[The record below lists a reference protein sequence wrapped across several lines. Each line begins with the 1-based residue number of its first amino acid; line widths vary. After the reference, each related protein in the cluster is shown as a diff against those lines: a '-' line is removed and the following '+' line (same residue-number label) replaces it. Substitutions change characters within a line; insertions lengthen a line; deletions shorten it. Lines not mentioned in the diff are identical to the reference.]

1 MLPRARYF
9 LLALGIVSAVVQPVL
24 GDDKDLLK
32 AGGGGAPPNLFIV
45 FGNTQ
50 TTTQAITFTG
60 TNFSTFDGDADSPGS
75 KMGAA
80 KIVVRQFL
88 ANFHTQFNVGMTAFA
103 RPPNLGSTKIT
114 KKHWVY
120 EALDVDFPNDS
131 FQEPVGT
138 LSRWGPQGEGPCT
151 NKTVPVCND
160 RPVPNSPQIVFSGVY
175 ANAVVPVSPPFFGAN
190 PTGSAFVNLDGTLDN
205 KGEAKNSTKRIRY
218 TIVAGAYGD
227 AFTDGT
233 LTTLL
238 LGGGTHSIAVLK
250 QYQTCVGGCTN
261 DSSSWATQATTPGGS
276 PGTVTVRYR
285 PPTSVPSLYFYP
297 TGATNSTG
305 VSIAG
310 RYVGFLNEHL
320 VDEGLTPDISTNNT
334 TCSGLEFQNTGDPLI
349 MIPKDYSSGQQCIP
363 PQDSYNCAKRLLRPE
378 AYIENYDTTTGTF
391 TTNDPDNPGYTQA
404 GQSKYAD
411 GCDPNL
417 MGSVKD
423 GLDDLER
430 QVILTARNGSQ
441 APIKGALQNIL
452 DYFTKPEIDGFMNG
466 VRGDDPNAA
475 CRKGAVIL
483 IYDTFNG
490 CTQDNCSFLT
500 NKFLTTFKQI
510 GIPVYVIGFGTS
522 SAGTAVTGI
531 CIAHNSGAI
540 LADGS
545 DGYFPVTT
553 AAQLEQ
559 ALNDIAALVLE
570 GQKGFVAS
578 TISTAQVSGNQVA
591 YLATFNATSSRSIW
605 NGRVNGYKLDA
616 NGKLQ
621 LGTRTIRDTNDPFAG
636 AVLQAPSND
645 PSSLLWNAGQNL
657 AQTPGTGAT
666 NPSAVLAPNAGTSN
680 GTYSD
685 DSNDTVTTIATTR
698 YPGRKI
704 VFSLPSGYA
713 NPVTTLPIPPSSSVP
728 EDRHDMT
735 ASTGATWWPAL
746 KALLGPQ
753 TSPPAVLS
761 PPLADTD
768 ATDSLRF
775 IWGDRDAV
783 MGAAASSASQKYTPP
798 NSSFELKLGD
808 MFHAGPVLVGP
819 PNDFA
824 SFSSNLHNY
833 QTFRNTYQHRRRV
846 LYFGANDG
854 LFHAVDAGGWNRT
867 PSLCVNPDGSQGS
880 CYDLG
885 TGAELFAYAPRAI
898 MQVFKP
904 LKDAVGA
911 QTKRDEWS
919 VDGPPTAGDVFIDSV
934 NNGTGNPANRAWH
947 TVLVGGMREGS
958 PFEGTS
964 GAAPFVSL
972 GSYYALDLTQPDE
985 LVSDGS
991 GGLTVPIPATFNAPK
1006 CLNAS
1011 GDASC
1016 ARDWPQV
1023 LWEISDVGDLDVSPS
1038 PGAGYGD
1045 MGETWSKPGIGRV
1058 RVCTANCD
1066 NTSAPF
1072 PVTEDRYVAI
1082 FGGGFDRE
1090 RLNRRGNWI
1099 YMIDIETGHV
1109 LYRANS
1115 SCGINAGT
1123 GSCSP
1128 TYFASIPSEPSV
1140 LDTSGDGILDVLY
1153 FGDQKGQ
1160 LWRIDLSDLRIGSA
1174 PSDRWHT
1181 QIDPS
1186 AGSAKPF
1193 LVFKAPQPVAP
1204 AVDPFYPVY
1213 YRPTAVNLGYNVN
1226 GKAALG
1232 LAFGTGDRDDIQSK
1246 NFPASLNF
1254 NQRFYYV
1261 IDKANTTT
1269 RTESDLFDITSA
1281 TAPSTTTVPANGWFI
1296 ELAKGERVIS
1306 DSISINGVIYFPTY
1320 NPAVAGSGSGP
1331 CGNGIKCNLGAGTA
1345 RLYRVFYG
1353 TGNPYVGSDR
1363 GSTQQFGSFL
1373 SEPVYFQSKDQQG
1386 NIFYT
1391 TENTVKTE
1399 NAPGGKKTS
1408 IKGWK
1413 ERSRRP

>member
-1 MLPRARYF
+1 MLRRARYL
-9 LLALGIVSAVVQPVL
+9 LLALGVISAVVQPVL

-32 AGGGGAPPNLFIV
+32 GGGGGAPPNLYIV

-50 TTTQAITFTG
+50 TMTQAITFTG
-60 TNFSTFDGDADSPGS
+60 SDFSTFDGDADSPGS
-75 KMGAA
+75 KLGAG
-80 KIVVRQFL
+80 KSVIRQFV
-88 ANFHTQFNVGMTAFA
+88 AQQHTFFNIGMTAFS
-103 RPPNLGSTKIT
+103 RPPNFGSTTINR
-114 KKHWVY
+114 KHWIYAPV
-120 EALDVDFPNDS
+120 AADFPS
-131 FQEPVGT
+131 ETWGEPIGT
-138 LSRWGPQGEGPCT
+138 LERWGLLGEGPCT
-151 NKTVPVCND
+151 NKTVPVCID
-160 RPVPNSPQIVFSGVY
+160 RSPVLVL
-175 ANAVVPVSPPFFGAN
+175 
-190 PTGSAFVNLDGTLDN
+190 PTGSAGSLTGPFFGTNPGTAGTTCGSAGMACINLS
-205 KGEAKNSTKRIRY
+205 NSERIRVRL
-218 TIVAGAYGD
+218 TGGKYGD

-233 LTTLL
+233 LAAYM
-238 LGGGTHSIAVLK
+238 LGGSPPRSVQVTK
-250 QYQTCVGGCTN
+250 EYQTKSGST
-261 DSSSWATQATTPGGS
+261 WTTQATTPHGNAGTVVVPYVAMGS
-276 PGTVTVRYR
+276 PI
-285 PPTSVPSLYFYP
+285 PTSAGSPDPTLFYG
-297 TGATNSTG
+297 TGATNSAG

-310 RYVGFLNEHL
+310 RQIGFL
-320 VDEGLTPDISTNNT
+320 DEPQTDFDMSTN
-334 TCSGLEFQNTGDPLI
+334 CSGLEFQNTGDPLI
-349 MIPKDYSSGQQCIP
+349 KIPRDYSSGQSCIP
-363 PQDSYNCAKRLLRPE
+363 AQDSYPCVKRLLRPQ
-378 AYIENYDTTTGTF
+378 AYIENYDPSTGTF

-417 MGSVKD
+417 MGTIQDSLDSV
-423 GLDDLER
+423 ER
-430 QVILTARNGSQ
+430 QVILTAKNGSQ

-452 DYFTKPEIDGFMNG
+452 DYFTNPSIDGFQNG
-466 VRGDDPNAA
+466 VRGDDPSAG
-475 CRKGAVIL
+475 CRNGAIIL

-490 CTQDNCSFLT
+490 CQNDSCGFLT
-500 NKFLTTFKQI
+500 SKFLTTFKQLSLPI
-510 GIPVYVIGFGTS
+510 YVIGFGANATA
-522 SAGTAVTGI
+522 SAATGV
-531 CIAHNSGAI
+531 CIAQNSGA
-540 LADGS
+540 LLSDGS
-545 DGYFPVTT
+545 VGYFPVNS
-553 AAQLEQ
+553 AAQLAQ
-559 ALNDIAALVLE
+559 ALNDIAALILE

-578 TISTAQVSGNQVA
+578 TISTAQASGEQMA

-605 NGRVNGYKLDA
+605 EGRVNGYKLDS

-621 LGTRTIRDTNDPFAG
+621 LGQRTIKEARDPFVG
-636 AVLQAPSND
+636 TILTAPSND
-645 PSSLLWNAGQNL
+645 PSSLIWNVGQNL

-666 NPSAVLAPNAGTSN
+666 VSSAVLAPNATKSN
-680 GTYSD
+680 GSYLD
-685 DSNDTVTTIATTR
+685 GSNDGAPTTIVTTR

-746 KALLGPQ
+746 KGLLGPQ
-753 TSPPAVLS
+753 TSPPGVLS

-768 ATDSLRF
+768 ATNSLRF

-783 MGAAASSASQKYTPP
+783 MGSAASSANQKYTPP
-798 NSSFELKLGD
+798 NSSYQLKLGD
-808 MFHAGPVLVGP
+808 MFHAGPVLIGA
-819 PNDFA
+819 PNEFAYFA
-824 SFSSNLHNY
+824 SNLNGY
-833 QTFRNTYQHRRRV
+833 QTFLNTYRRRRRV

-854 LFHAVDAGGWNRT
+854 LFHAVDAGAWNRT
-867 PSLCVNPDGSQGS
+867 PSLCVNADGTQGN

-898 MQVFKP
+898 MQLFKP

-919 VDGPPTAGDVFIDSV
+919 VDGSPTAGDVFIDSV
-934 NNGTGNPANRAWH
+934 NSGSGTPAERTWH
-947 TVLVGGMREGS
+947 TVMVGGMREGS

-964 GAAPFVSL
+964 GAAPFGSR

-985 LVSDGS
+985 LVPDGS
-991 GGLTVPIPATFNAPK
+991 GGFTVPIPATFNAPK
-1006 CLNAS
+1006 CLNSPSGSPA

-1016 ARDWPQV
+1016 AREWPQV
-1023 LWEISDVGDLDVSPS
+1023 LWEISDVGDLDLPLS
-1038 PGAGYGD
+1038 PGFGFGD

-1058 RVCTANCD
+1058 RICTANCD
-1066 NTSAPF
+1066 TSTPS
-1072 PVTEDRYVAI
+1072 TEDRYVAI

-1099 YMIDIETGHV
+1099 YFIDIETGHV

-1115 SCGINAGT
+1115 SCGINLGT
-1123 GSCSP
+1123 TGCLP
-1128 TYFASIPSEPSV
+1128 TYFASIPSEAAV
-1140 LDTSGDGILDVLY
+1140 LDTSGDGLLDVVY

-1160 LWRIDLSDLRIGSA
+1160 LWRIDLSDLRMSA
-1174 PSDRWHT
+1174 SPPSSRWQS

-1193 LVFKAPQPVAP
+1193 LVFQAPQTVPP

-1232 LAFGTGDRDDIQSK
+1232 LAFGSGDRDDIQSK
-1246 NFPASLNF
+1246 NFPGSLNF
-1254 NQRFYYV
+1254 KQRFYYV

-1269 RTESDLFDITSA
+1269 RTESDLYDITSA
-1281 TAPSTTTVPANGWFI
+1281 TAPSTSTVPANGWFI

-1306 DSISINGVIYFPTY
+1306 DSISINGVIFFPTY
-1320 NPAVAGSGSGP
+1320 NPAVPGSGTNP
-1331 CGNGIKCNLGAGTA
+1331 CGNGTKCNLGAGTA
-1345 RLYRVFYG
+1345 RLFRVLYS
-1353 TGNPYVGSDR
+1353 TGNPYLGSDR
-1363 GSTQQFGSFL
+1363 GETQTQGSFL

-1399 NAPGGKKTS
+1399 NAPGSKKTS